1 MGLVKLVLE
10 NGLRIIYLQIP
21 GAHSA
26 SVGAGRCRFP
36 PRNQK

>member
-21 GAHSA
+21 EPIPLRSA
-26 SVGAGRCRFP
+26 LGRCRFP